1 MLSILT
7 IVGLTACQG
16 EIGSQGPGGD
26 KGEQGP
32 QGPAGEDGLSSY
44 EIYIKYNWYRGTEE
58 DWIND
63 LASGVLANRPSQY
76 PVNLAEDGL
85 SFTYGKYGEEKT
97 VSISDKAIYLDGSLS
112 DEEISTFSNV
122 YNDFNEAIKACKDG
136 TEEDPMVLYIAPWT
150 YWIHDPYS
158 KETNDPFGLYVDC
171 DNLHMVGLTENP
183 ENVVIAGN
191 FGHNEGFVNIGSGTN
206 NWTMFNFTGDG
217 LNLSNIRFGGY
228 CNIDLDYKLNPK
240 LNVPM
245 RTDNVTQCQI
255 ATLNGDKFYAQNCDF
270 ISRLNMMPFNN
281 RERALYVDCHF
292 ESTADSL
299 NGSSKAVYLNC
310 DFDFYSSKPWGGSSG
325 ATVLN
330 SDMYI
335 VPKDTTPGQPIYQ
348 ELCKCSADINLID
361 VRFHH
366 NYDVPVYVGYNDVL
380 GSTYRAVY
388 SNVTLNDEAIKMDRG
403 GLDLNASVDITNTD
417 ALKAFKLIDADNKVI
432 YNVYN
437 LLRGDDNWDPLAQE
451 EQIKALNVADM
462 PLSLTAYVDSEVGK
476 PQSVTL
482 ETGKDT
488 ATLLFDINGLY
499 GSNYKDGITATWSV
513 LDEELTDLVKLEPT
527 TNGESCVVTPLNEL
541 YHPVV
546 IIVEV
551 KTNTG
556 FVGAVELTIN
566 PEIRQAPEFTKAPEI
581 VLNGD
586 GTATLDY
593 ELNVGEFK
601 ETSTIKWYLADDNAS
616 TNKILIQDDHKTIIG
631 KDVKLTKAY
640 VDKYLVAEITPSH
653 IISEVGE
660 TVEIISKTR
669 ITAQGIVDSNE
680 VVLTPSLFPTAAQI
694 AIIPGFFTVDTYA
707 PSLEAVEDANGE
719 WNIKGTPGSNNSW
732 GYGVGPKD
740 GYLNYA
746 GLYQNG
752 FGARLVY
759 TPLNQSVGDMSVEVK
774 GAPGKT
780 AGQGFGS
787 DRNYM
792 DLFIKYDL
800 ATKTGYAVRIYRVS
814 GSSCGVVLIE
824 FNNGIP
830 TMLTGKEEHITSGYL
845 TEFTLKAWIETIEG
859 KTTLHASL
867 ETTAQEPTDNQLEH
881 SVSVS
886 AEIEE
891 NGYGAFGLHYV
902 SSAGAAGNSTYIG
915 SMKATYNGSF
925 QNEVATSV

>member
-1 MLSILT
+1 MKKGKILLVSSLVFFGTLIGTTLTSCGSNETEKEEDKYTVQLSFDNTKGSVKASTTSGKVGEKVTLT
-7 IVGLTACQG
+7 ITPSTGYEVGTIKINGSSVESTTREFTPIKGENTVAVTFNLIVDPVDTAEVTLVQADHGTISASKTSGNVGDEIIVTVTPESGYELEWLKHNDTDITETKKFTLVSGENKLTA
-16 EIGSQGPGGD
+16 SF
-26 KGEQGP
+26 KKSLV
-32 QGPAGEDGLSSY
+32 PAQLRTFYFKDVDALNEYGTTAY
-44 EIYIKYNWYRGTEE
+44 VYAYNSKDDSIRNA
-58 DWIND
+58 DW
-63 LASGVLANRPSQY
+63 P
-76 PVNLAEDGL
+76 
-85 SFTYGKYGEEKT
+85 GEEIT
-97 VSISDKAIYLDGSLS
+97 YLSYNIANDGANIYTFDLDVANYDTMILS
-112 DEEISTFSNV
+112 TKYRDQ
-122 YNDFNEAIKACKDG
+122 
-136 TEEDPMVLYIAPWT
+136 
-150 YWIHDPYS
+150 
-158 KETNDPFGLYVDC
+158 
-171 DNLHMVGLTENP
+171 ENP
-183 ENVVIAGN
+183 
-191 FGHNEGFVNIGSGTN
+191 IGQT
-206 NWTMFNFTGDG
+206 
-217 LNLSNIRFGGY
+217 I
-228 CNIDLDYKLNPK
+228 NIDLNTIGDENNFIVLSEENKDEIGKYIPSYSNYETYIDSIKST
-240 LNVPM
+240 V
-245 RTDNVTQCQI
+245 NVTYDESLGEVTYEGEEFYAGNQLVLNATPI
-255 ATLNGDKFYAQNCDF
+255 DGYEIESVTLNG
-270 ISRLNMMPFNN
+270 
-281 RERALYVDCHF
+281 EV
-292 ESTADSL
+292 
-299 NGSSKAVYLNC
+299 
-310 DFDFYSSKPWGGSSG
+310 
-325 ATVLN
+325 
-330 SDMYI
+330 
-335 VPKDTTPGQPIYQ
+335 
-348 ELCKCSADINLID
+348 
-361 VRFHH
+361 
-366 NYDVPVYVGYNDVL
+366 
-380 GSTYRAVY
+380 
-388 SNVTLNDEAIKMDRG
+388 IKMDCG

-451 EQIKALNVADM
+451 EQIKALNAADM

-601 ETSTIKWYLADDNAS
+601 ETSTIKWYVADDNAS

-669 ITAQGIVDSNE
+669 ITAQGIVDNNE
-680 VVLTPSLFPTAAQI
+680 VVLTPSLFPTAAQT

-707 PSLEAVEDANGE
+707 PSLEAGEDANGE

-845 TEFTLKAWIETIEG
+845 TEFTLKAWTETIEG

-867 ETTAQEPTDNQLEH
+867 DTTAQESTDNQLEH

-925 QNEVATSV
+925 QNEVATSVQKEPFF